1 MFSVAWFIKLR
12 YCSFTLSLAMFFYH
26 AINYTN
32 YFGILNQPMVYL
44 GQSHLDLL
52 YNSLCTLVKPTNILS
67 RQLQRILNYCFLFM
81 SFSVFQTYYMYIC
94 VCVLINVCKY
104 MYVRR
109 YACLILPSA
118 GKDLLEL
125 E

>member
-1 MFSVAWFIKLR
+1 MLYQIEVL
-12 YCSFTLSLAMFFYH
+12 FFYVEFSNIFYH
-26 AINYTN
+26 TINYTN

-52 YNSLCTLVKPTNILS
+52 YNSLGTLVKPTNILS
-67 RQLQRILNYCFLFM
+67 RHLQRILNYCFLFM

-94 VCVLINVCKY
+94 VCVCVLINVCKY

-109 YACLILPSA
+109 YECLILPSA